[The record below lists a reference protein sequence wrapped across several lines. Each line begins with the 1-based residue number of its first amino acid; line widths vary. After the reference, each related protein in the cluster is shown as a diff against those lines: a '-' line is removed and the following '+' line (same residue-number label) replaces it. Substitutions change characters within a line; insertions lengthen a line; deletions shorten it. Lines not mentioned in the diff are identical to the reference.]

1 MNRKSPDD
9 GEPMKREPK
18 DMSPVRRMTDEK
30 LANRSADKLGDKLAG
45 AKAKAIVTAVCIL
58 LALVSAF
65 PLANHFSSPDTYAG
79 LIASLDEKAGN
90 VAALT
95 ATSTA
100 ASVVVTMIPGDV
112 GTPVAEKLVD
122 ISADFGIVLAAI
134 YLEKY
139 LLTIFGM
146 AAFRILLPAGLITL
160 AAVFWTGVE
169 SRWHHIWGQLAF
181 KFLVFALAT
190 AVVVPA
196 GVWVSDLV
204 EQTYQGN
211 AEAAASIDESADG
224 DVTEILESAK
234 TALNRLVESLVVM
247 IVTNCVIPIL
257 VLVFFAWLCKMVL
270 GVDLDLGARIGA
282 VKTGAH
288 RAQGSLGRMRSE

>member
-30 LANRSADKLGDKLAG
+30 PANRSADKLGDKLAG

-122 ISADFGIVLAAI
+122 ISADFGIVLDPYCGTGTTCKVACDLHRRAI
-134 YLEKY
+134 GIDIDGTYIK
-139 LLTIFGM
+139 
-146 AAFRILLPAGLITL
+146 L
-160 AAVFWTGVE
+160 ARERT
-169 SRWHHIWGQLAF
+169 Q
-181 KFLVFALAT
+181 
-190 AVVVPA
+190 
-196 GVWVSDLV
+196 
-204 EQTYQGN
+204 QQ
-211 AEAAASIDESADG
+211 
-224 DVTEILESAK
+224 
-234 TALNRLVESLVVM
+234 SLSM
-247 IVTNCVIPIL
+247 
-257 VLVFFAWLCKMVL
+257 F
-270 GVDLDLGARIGA
+270 
-282 VKTGAH
+282 
-288 RAQGSLGRMRSE
+288 